1 MKKPPDPE
9 ERRLGKAINEIPGAL
24 ERNLVV
30 HVSEVVG
37 LLLIGGHGGR
47 IVVLGGLGLSV
58 IAGTGS
64 GLLAGGGAHVGGI
77 AAAGEELDVFS
88 DHAQLGALLAG
99 CLVFPGIQLKTP
111 FYKDAAPLAEIVA
124 GHFRLAVPEGDVH
137 EGGFF
142 LAFAVVSG
150 VIAVDGKADVR
161 DGRTLGRVAQFGVGS
176 EVAH

>member
-64 GLLAGGGAHVGGI
+64 GLLAGGGAHPARNRSRRYGNRGI
-77 AAAGEELDVFS
+77 H
-88 DHAQLGALLAG
+88 HA
-99 CLVFPGIQLKTP
+99 
-111 FYKDAAPLAEIVA
+111 
-124 GHFRLAVPEGDVH
+124 
-137 EGGFF
+137 
-142 LAFAVVSG
+142 
-150 VIAVDGKADVR
+150 
-161 DGRTLGRVAQFGVGS
+161 DGRRS
-176 EVAH
+176 